1 MQNFMVHL
9 GSNDLSSGSEH
20 HACRASFI
28 NSEHQGT
35 STQGVVT
42 GFDITLQRTSGHI
55 ILGCSE
61 YCFVN
66 QAHLPLCPRLQI
78 KLSYQPMILNVL

>member
-1 MQNFMVHL
+1 MQNFLVHL
-9 GSNDLSSGSEH
+9 GSEHLSSGSEH

-28 NSEHQGT
+28 YSEHQGT

-55 ILGCSE
+55 MLGCSE

-66 QAHLPLCPRLQI
+66 QGSSALMPQT
-78 KLSYQPMILNVL
+78 SN

>member
-9 GSNDLSSGSEH
+9 GSEHLPLGSEH

-35 STQGVVT
+35 STQGVVA
-42 GFDITLQRTSGHI
+42 GFVITLHRTSGHI
-55 ILGCSE
+55 MLGCSE

-66 QAHLPLCPRLQI
+66 QGSSTLMPQT
-78 KLSYQPMILNVL
+78 SN